1 MDFDTE
7 VKLAVYRYFAETG
20 HRPSPQD
27 VAELAG
33 SDVQSVL
40 DAYPR
45 LRAQRVLTPEA
56 CFDLASFLK
65 DAAQY
70 VSDEHRGKPLLEE
83 RLEWLE

>member
-1 MDFDTE
+1 MCWPALGWDWTTVSFT
-7 VKLAVYRYFAETG
+7 VSALRILRG
-20 HRPSPQD
+20 Q
-27 VAELAG
+27 VARRG
-33 SDVQSVL
+33 VL
-40 DAYPR
+40 P
-45 LRAQRVLTPEA
+45 PEA

>member
-7 VKLAVYRYFAETG
+7 VKLAIYRYFAETG

-40 DAYPR
+40 DGIS
-45 LRAQRVLTPEA
+45 EA
-56 CFDLASFLK
+56 TG
-65 DAAQY
+65 AAGA
-70 VSDEHRGKPLLEE
+70 HA
-83 RLEWLE
+83 